1 MGLILIV
8 YIIIVV
14 LRISDN
20 SYTVLASEEIRKG
33 LHDGNIEYFNVTQQQ
48 L

>member
-20 SYTVLASEEIRKG
+20 SYTVLTSEEIRKG
-33 LHDGNIEYFNVTQQQ
+33 LYDGNSEYFNVTQQQ